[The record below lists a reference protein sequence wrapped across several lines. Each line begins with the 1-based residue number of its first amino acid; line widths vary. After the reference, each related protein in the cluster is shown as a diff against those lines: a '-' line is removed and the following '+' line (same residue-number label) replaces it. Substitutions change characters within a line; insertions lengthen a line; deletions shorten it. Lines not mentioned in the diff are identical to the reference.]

1 MQKVKRDNGWGLDFS
16 FPLQGRYAK
25 PRQKGLTMILDKGI
39 GLRETHDLLEMCA
52 AYIDYWK
59 LGFGSSALYEPVL
72 LKKKIDLIHSFH
84 IQAYP
89 GGTFT
94 EIACMQGKLAPFLNK
109 AQELGF
115 TTVEVS
121 EGTIELPQRQRSSII
136 RSARAMGLTVLTE
149 IGKKE
154 AGAVFDPGQVAAQI
168 KRDLEEGATQVI
180 LEARES
186 GKNVTFFNTQGDIE
200 QEKVDELLLKTAT
213 LQEQIIWEAPLKK
226 QQVNFITL
234 LGPNVNLGN
243 IATNEVLALETLRTG
258 MRADTF
264 KLSLP
269 QKNKQ
274 YRGVPATG

>member
-1 MQKVKRDNGWGLDFS
+1 MQKVKRSNGWRLDFS
-16 FPLQGRYAK
+16 FPLQGHCTK

-39 GLRETHDLLEMCA
+39 GLRETRDLLEIGA

-59 LGFGSSALYEPVL
+59 LGFGSSALYKPAL
-72 LKKKIDLIHSFH
+72 LKKKIELIHSFH
-84 IQAYP
+84 IRAYP

-94 EIACMQGKLAPFLNK
+94 EIAFAQGKLIPFLNK

-121 EGTIELPQRQRSSII
+121 EGTIELSQKQRSSII
-136 RSARAMGLTVLTE
+136 KSARATGLFVLTE

-154 AGAVFDPGQVAAQI
+154 AGVLFDPEQVAAQI
-168 KRDLEEGATQVI
+168 KKDLEGGAAKVI

-186 GKNVTFFNTQGDIE
+186 GKNVTFFNTEGDIE
-200 QEKVDELLLKTAT
+200 QGKVDELLLRTAT
-213 LQEQIIWEAPLKK
+213 LHEQIIWEAPLKK
-226 QQVNFITL
+226 QQINFITL

-264 KLSLP
+264 KLAL
-269 QKNKQ
+269 QQNNE
-274 YRGVPATG
+274 YRGLPVSS

>member
-1 MQKVKRDNGWGLDFS
+1 MQKEKNTNGWGLDFS
-16 FPLQGRYAK
+16 FPLQGRCAK
-25 PRQKGLTMILDKGI
+25 PRQIGLTMILDKGI
-39 GLRETHDLLEMCA
+39 GLRETQDLLEMCA

-59 LGFGSSALYEPVL
+59 LGFGTSVLYEPAL
-72 LKKKIDLIHSFH
+72 LKKKIELIHSFH
-84 IQAYP
+84 IRVYP

-94 EIACMQGKLAPFLNK
+94 EVAFAQGKLAPFLNK
-109 AQELGF
+109 TRELGF
-115 TTVEVS
+115 TTLEVS
-121 EGTIELPQRQRSSII
+121 EGTIELSPKQRSSII
-136 RSARAMGLTVLTE
+136 KSARAEGLIVLTE

-154 AGAVFDPGQVAAQI
+154 AGVFFDPEQVAAQI
-168 KRDLEEGATQVI
+168 KRDLEEGAAKVI

-200 QEKVDELLLKTAT
+200 QEKVDELLFKTAT
-213 LQEQIIWEAPLKK
+213 LHEQIIWEAPLKK

-234 LGPNVNLGN
+234 LGPNVSLGN

-269 QKNKQ
+269 QNNKQ
-274 YRGVPATG
+274 YREVPASG